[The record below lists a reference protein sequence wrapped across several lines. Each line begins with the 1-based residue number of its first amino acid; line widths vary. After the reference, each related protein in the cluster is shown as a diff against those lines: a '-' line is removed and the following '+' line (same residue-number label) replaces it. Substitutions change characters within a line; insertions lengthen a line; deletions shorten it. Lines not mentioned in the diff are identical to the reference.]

1 MHLGGK
7 GMDNPTIEKVII
19 PISECVPGMKIM
31 QSIIDLR
38 TGTTII
44 AKEQI
49 LTEEI
54 IDKIKNFEH
63 SQVWI
68 ATQEETSVW
77 QISPQVLENYKG
89 YAKVLREIL
98 THTAENNEALSMNQM
113 IELADSMATGFKR
126 DYELLSCMHL
136 MNQLEKDAYNHSINV
151 AFLSLLIGRWEGYEP
166 DKLKDLVLAALLH
179 DIGKILISPH
189 LMHKKEDE
197 MNVMEKLEFRRHTIY
212 GYEKLSEYDE
222 MSVDVLKGVLS
233 HHERCDGSG
242 YPLSIKENRLN
253 DFAKIIGITD
263 TYEELKK
270 DHHIFEVVRRLGS
283 TMLRK
288 FEVHLLFEFCNN
300 IMNYYIGA
308 SVLLN
313 NGEVGEVLFIQSQ
326 AWGRPIVEVNGK
338 IINLYEKNNL
348 QIVKVL

>member
-1 MHLGGK
+1 MNLRGQD
-7 GMDNPTIEKVII
+7 MEDPTIEKVII
-19 PISECVPGMKIM
+19 PISECIPGMKIM
-31 QSIIDLR
+31 QSIIDLK
-38 TGTTII
+38 TGITII
-44 AKEQI
+44 GKGQI
-49 LTEEI
+49 LTNEAI
-54 IDKIKNFEH
+54 NKIKNFEH

-68 ATQEETSVW
+68 AVQEETSVW
-77 QISPQVLENYKG
+77 QVSVEALENYKG
-89 YAKVLREIL
+89 YTEALRKIL
-98 THTAENNEALSMNQM
+98 TSPTENQETLSMNQLVKLVDAM
-113 IELADSMATGFKR
+113 VTDFKKE
-126 DYELLSCMHL
+126 YELLSCVHL
-136 MNQLEKDAYNHSINV
+136 VSQLEKGAYNHSINV

-189 LMHKKEDE
+189 LMHKTEAE
-197 MNVMEKLEFRRHTIY
+197 MSTMEKLEFRRHTIY

-222 MSVDVLKGVLS
+222 MSVEVLKGVLS

-242 YPLSIKENRLN
+242 YPLSIKENKLN

-270 DHHIFEVVRRLGS
+270 QNHIFEVVRRLGS

-326 AWGRPIVEVNGK
+326 AWGRPIIEVNGK
-338 IINLYEKNNL
+338 TINLYEKNHL